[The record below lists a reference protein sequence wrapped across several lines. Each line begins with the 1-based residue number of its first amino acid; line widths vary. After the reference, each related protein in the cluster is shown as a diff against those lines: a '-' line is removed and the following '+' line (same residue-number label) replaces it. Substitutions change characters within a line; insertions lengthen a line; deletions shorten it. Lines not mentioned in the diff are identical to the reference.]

1 MTEPS
6 GGYFADF
13 DFDGFWSEV
22 EDGEVEP
29 FPDDAMVASIEAE
42 LGYRLPAAYVELAR
56 LHNGGY
62 VERSCHPM
70 TEATGWAEDHVMAW
84 WIYPIGRTV
93 FKSLCGALGSAFMLA
108 EWEYPPIGVCFA
120 ETPSGGHEQLM
131 LDYRDCGRRGEPRVV
146 YVDQEDDYRIT
157 VVAPD
162 FASFIRGLVDESVFD
177 AAD

>member
-1 MTEPS
+1 MTDARV
-6 GGYFADF
+6 GYFEDF

-22 EDGEVEP
+22 GGLEVEP
-29 FPDDAMVASIEAE
+29 YPDEDVVAAVEAE

-56 LHNGGY
+56 RHNGGY
-62 VERSCHPM
+62 VERSRHPM
-70 TEATGWAEDHVMAW
+70 AEATGWAEDHIVVW
-84 WIYPIGRTV
+84 WIHPIGKVTS
-93 FKSLCGALGSAFMLA
+93 KSLCGVLGSPFMLA

-131 LDYRDCGRRGEPRVV
+131 LDYRQCGSRGEPRVV

-162 FASFIRGLVDESVFD
+162 FASFIRGLVDDEAPSG
-177 AAD
+177 